1 MGNLGKEHQQAVKRI
16 FKYLNGTIDIGLVY
30 HGNTY
35 CALAGYS
42 DSNFAIHLDAKRSMF
57 GHVFTIGNSLI
68 NWKETLQ
75 LTVALSIIEA
85 QYMALVEAIKEGIKL
100 KGLISNLRFPQENA
114 TIFYGN
120 LFSQGS
126 SPS

>member
-1 MGNLGKEHQQAVKRI
+1 MKRI

-30 HGNTY
+30 HGNTS

-42 DSNFAIHLDAKRSMF
+42 DSNFAINLDAKRSMF

-85 QYMALVEAIKEGIKL
+85 
-100 KGLISNLRFPQENA
+100 
-114 TIFYGN
+114 
-120 LFSQGS
+120 
-126 SPS
+126 